1 LVFDVFFFNNSLTF
15 LAILILC
22 LNGCSTIQPWQRG
35 NLAKE
40 IMAPDPNPEFSS
52 LSQHVFGSREAGAA
66 ASKGVG
72 GGCGCY

>member
-1 LVFDVFFFNNSLTF
+1 MLVFLQ
-15 LAILILC
+15 A
-22 LNGCSTIQPWQRG
+22 CSEIQPWQRG

-52 LSQHVFGSREAGAA
+52 LNQHVYGSREAGSV